1 MEEVQEKIQNLE
13 IQDQQEDQQNSEQQT
28 KLTPNQLKKLKQKQK
43 KAQKKE
49 QEKQEQE
56 QKQQETQDGKNEG
69 EQQQDSFEQ
78 EVQWCIKQLKLG
90 LVHNNLDKDQ
100 IKESNKVISKL
111 ESNTVLLVEK
121 RHLMR
126 VIFGDYRKLMKMI
139 K

>member
-13 IQDQQEDQQNSEQQT
+13 IEDKQEEQQNSEQQT

-56 QKQQETQDGKNEG
+56 EKQQEVQDENNKSD
-69 EQQQDSFEQ
+69 QKQDSFEQ
-78 EVQWCIKQLKLG
+78 ELQWCIKQLKLG
-90 LVHNNLDKDQ
+90 LVNNNLDKDQ
-100 IKESNKVISKL
+100 IKESTKVISKL